1 MKLLCVI
8 LDMLAVAFLGVLVR
22 NNGLPYGGGEQIA
35 LAFAFILV
43 LLNMFTLLRDGKQK
57 TKDGLIGLFIKR
69 KILEERAKI
78 ANLTASE

>member
-1 MKLLCVI
+1 MKLFCVI

-22 NNGLPYGGGEQIA
+22 NNGLPYGSGEQIA
-35 LAFAFILV
+35 LALAFALV
-43 LLNMFTLLRDGKQK
+43 LLNMFALLRDGKQK

-78 ANLTASE
+78 SNLTAPE